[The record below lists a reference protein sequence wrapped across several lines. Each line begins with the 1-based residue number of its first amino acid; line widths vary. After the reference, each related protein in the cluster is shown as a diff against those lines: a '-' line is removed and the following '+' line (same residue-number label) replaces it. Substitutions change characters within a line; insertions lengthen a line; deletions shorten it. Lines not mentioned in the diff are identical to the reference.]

1 MCSYE
6 SLRDL
11 VCWGKK
17 KKNKFIRLK
26 NTSLLLVKDY
36 FFAKSRVTNSK
47 TPEANKE
54 KHDGFL
60 AG

>member
-11 VCWGKK
+11 VCWEKN
-17 KKNKFIRLK
+17 KNKFIWLK

-36 FFAKSRVTNSK
+36 FFAKSRVTDSK

-54 KHDGFL
+54 KHDHFL